1 MTLLRTTL
9 SCVTAALLLASG
21 CATSGPVSASPKVGG
36 RPSAWLKTELYMGAV
51 EPDAWRDFLEK
62 NVTPRFPAGFTVY
75 EAYGQWRSPQGEI
88 RSLPSRVLVILHPP
102 DAASESGIEAIRNDF
117 KDRFHHVSVLRATA
131 AAQVA
136 F

>member
-1 MTLLRTTL
+1 
-9 SCVTAALLLASG
+9 
-21 CATSGPVSASPKVGG
+21 
-36 RPSAWLKTELYMGAV
+36 MGAV

-62 NVTPRFPAGFTVY
+62 NVTPKFPAGFTVY

-102 DAASESGIEAIRNDF
+102 DSASESGIEAIRKDF

-131 AAQVA
+131 PARVA

>member
-1 MTLLRTTL
+1 MTPLRTAL
-9 SCVTAALLLASG
+9 PIFAATLLLASG
-21 CATSGPVSASPKVGG
+21 CATPKQTVSPKVGAP
-36 RPSAWLKTELYMGAV
+36 PSAWLKTELYMGAV
-51 EPDAWRDFLEK
+51 EAGAWTEFLRD

-75 EAYGQWRSPQGEI
+75 EAYGQWRSPAGEI

-102 DAASESGIEAIRNDF
+102 DKSSDSGIEAICKEF